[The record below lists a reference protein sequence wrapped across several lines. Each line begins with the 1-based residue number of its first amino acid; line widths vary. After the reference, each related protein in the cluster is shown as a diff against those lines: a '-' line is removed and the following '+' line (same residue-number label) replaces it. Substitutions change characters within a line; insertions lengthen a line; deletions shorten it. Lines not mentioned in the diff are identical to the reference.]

1 VTQQGE
7 ASEHSPDSPHE
18 PPAAHGSPP
27 QPSPQPPSQSPP
39 PENDAE
45 PVRTHRW
52 GFGAFLFVEAVFVL
66 SAVFLSVLID
76 GRRHP
81 IALTL
86 VGTIVP
92 AVLAAGVAMLIT
104 TLRGDG
110 PVKDLR
116 IGFTREDFRVGMK
129 FGVIGLIC
137 TTVAAVIWTRI
148 VGEENATS
156 ALGSL
161 VTDERLPV
169 FAVVVMFLYVWLIG
183 PVCEE
188 IIYRGLLWGA
198 LERLRWGRWTVLL
211 LSTAVFAVSHLE
223 PWRTSLLLVI
233 GLPIGLARMYTGR
246 LGSSVIAHQANNFL
260 PALTYLLTALGVMA
274 A

>member
-1 VTQQGE
+1 LQEAPVTQQGE
-7 ASEHSPDSPHE
+7 ASEHSADSPG
-18 PPAAHGSPP
+18 PPPP
-27 QPSPQPPSQSPP
+27 QQ
-39 PENDAE
+39 AE
-45 PVRTHRW
+45 GDGAEQVRTHRW
-52 GFGAFLFVEAVFVL
+52 GFGAFLLVEAVFVL
-66 SAVFLSVLID
+66 SAVFISVLID
-76 GRRHP
+76 GRQHP

-86 VGTIVP
+86 VGTVGP
-92 AVLAAGVAMLIT
+92 AVLAAGVALLIT
-104 TLRGDG
+104 KVRGDG
-110 PVKDLR
+110 PIRDLR

-137 TTVAAVIWTRI
+137 TTIAAVIWTKI
-148 VGEENATS
+148 VGEQNATS

-161 VTDERLPV
+161 VTDQHMPL
-169 FAVVVMFLYVWLIG
+169 FAAVVLFLYVWLLG

-223 PWRTSLLLVI
+223 PLRTSLLLVI

-260 PALTYLLTALGVMA
+260 PALTFLLTAVGVMSA
-274 A
+274 

>member
-1 VTQQGE
+1 MTQHSE
-7 ASEHSPDSPHE
+7 ASEHPPDSPDRPDAVVQQRF
-18 PPAAHGSPP
+18 PP
-27 QPSPQPPSQSPP
+27 
-39 PENDAE
+39 
-45 PVRTHRW
+45 RTHRW
-52 GFGAFLFVEAVFVL
+52 GFGAFLLVEAVFVL
-66 SAVFLSVLID
+66 SAVFISVLINPN
-76 GRRHP
+76 RHP
-81 IALTL
+81 IAWVLT
-86 VGTIVP
+86 GTIGP
-92 AVLAAGVAMLIT
+92 TVLAAGLAMLIT
-104 TLRGDG
+104 KLRGDG
-110 PVKDLR
+110 PVIDLR
-116 IGFTREDFRVGMK
+116 IGFTREDFRIGIK

-137 TTVAAVIWTRI
+137 TTVAAVIWTKI
-148 VGEENATS
+148 VGEQNATS
-156 ALGSL
+156 AIGSL
-161 VTDERLPV
+161 VTEEHLPV
-169 FAVVVMFLYVWLIG
+169 IAAVVMFLYVWLLG

-260 PALTYLLTALGVMA
+260 PALTFLLTALGLMA